1 MNELITYV
9 YFKLFLINGFKH
21 QILYIHDFLEKR
33 IISGTKK
40 TTTFPTLS
48 FHSWNG
54 KFVRALPVN
63 VLFTLQ
69 SAIRITIWE
78 LLSLACA
85 LSTFIP
91 MKHNSLL
98 YCPPY
103 KYISTMP
110 YILCNSNKQ
119 LHTKCNNNDNS
130 AAFIS
135 NSFFIISKKPQ
146 SFQKHKCVN
155 FLFCSVVLKK
165 YMNAL
170 CGMHIIKLLHSSIHL
185 NWLFHVYYD
194 HSQNNF
200 RPFFCIHFI
209 SFCYYIHSL
218 LKLLTANMKTRLSLF
233 FSNFFLFLCHYFMH
247 CNPFQLRLLCNSM
260 RQLPFIIERKW
271 GRWSGL
277 KSEWSES
284 TTSQTSTVKI
294 CIFIKSLFQWM
305 KVKGEMSHFEL
316 STILVVKRITAR
328 KSLLLP
334 LFFELLMER

>member
-1 MNELITYV
+1 MRTD
-9 YFKLFLINGFKH
+9 
-21 QILYIHDFLEKR
+21 ILGMR
-33 IISGTKK
+33 IIH
-40 TTTFPTLS
+40 L
-48 FHSWNG
+48 
-54 KFVRALPVN
+54 
-63 VLFTLQ
+63 
-69 SAIRITIWE
+69 
-78 LLSLACA
+78 
-85 LSTFIP
+85 IP

-165 YMNAL
+165 IYECFVWNAYNKTVTFIYSSQL
-170 CGMHIIKLLHSSIHL
+170 IVPCLLWSFTEQFSS
-185 NWLFHVYYD
+185 
-194 HSQNNF
+194 
-200 RPFFCIHFI
+200 FFCIHFI

-233 FSNFFLFLCHYFMH
+233 FSYFFLFLCHYFMH

-260 RQLPFIIERKW
+260 RQLPFIIERMW

-284 TTSQTSTVKI
+284 TTSQTSTIKI